1 MVEVEILSG
10 AQAGWSEEE
19 ASDVAQSSLSIYET
33 NTECLEHT
41 KLSTAIHTSIFIT
54 LGILE

>member
-1 MVEVEILSG
+1 MEVEILSG

-33 NTECLEHT
+33 TP
-41 KLSTAIHTSIFIT
+41 SASSIPNYPQLFIQAYS
-54 LGILE
+54 